1 MSNWFTNFFSWLFG
15 AEDGGKG
22 DEKDQNWRD
31 AFAKYDPTFKGKIK
45 EMYDGAGS
53 ADAFF
58 TGLEDLQIELE
69 MKITERENEKG
80 DIDKDIFTFQEQVAG
95 GKVDKTEEAKVL
107 RRADRSLRQA
117 GKLQREIREIDT
129 QYGML
134 MDFVT
139 WLDEIVRKPEAAV
152 EVNAVLWEKLRNG
165 VTQRRASF
173 ESSRAAWR
181 EVQKQVETGQADDM
195 AQMRERLLA
204 YGKEPA
210 PAEKTEEAPEK
221 EDEALVKEKL
231 LSYGD
236 KKEEEKP
243 APEEKEPEK
252 EAEPETPAP
261 KKDEQAEAE

>member
-1 MSNWFTNFFSWLFG
+1 MSNWFTNFFSWFFG
-15 AEDGGKG
+15 SEENKLE
-22 DEKDQNWRD
+22 EKDQNWRD
-31 AFAKYDPTFKGKIK
+31 AFAKYDPTFKGRIK
-45 EMYDGAGS
+45 ELYDGAGS

-58 TGLEDLQIELE
+58 TGLEDLQIALE

-80 DIDKDIFTFQEQVAG
+80 DIDKEIFTFQEQVAG
-95 GKVDKTEEAKVL
+95 GKVDKAEEAKVL

-181 EVQKQVETGQADDM
+181 EVQKQVETGPTDDM
-195 AQMRERLLA
+195 ARMRERLLA
-204 YGKEPA
+204 YGKEPVS
-210 PAEKTEEAPEK
+210 AEKTGEAPEK

-243 APEEKEPEK
+243 AEKKEPEK
-252 EAEPETPAP
+252 EEKAEKPAP
-261 KKDEQAEAE
+261 EKDEQAEAE